1 MWRGLAGLIFLLA
14 MLWPA
19 GAADAG
25 QVYVVRQG
33 DTLWRISHRLG
44 IRPAD
49 LAAAN
54 HLSLSTIIHPGLRLI
69 IPGPSTAATRSSA
82 PSPRSDAR
90 LTPRP
95 SAGRPPRPRE
105 SITPSTGPAPRP
117 SAPLTPRPDAPL
129 LQPAPEHRSSPA
141 GAPEPAQAAVPQ
153 RSAGGPSG
161 IVRIATGYL
170 GRPYQPSGTGSN
182 GFDCSGLVSRVYAE
196 AGRTLPRTSYGQ
208 YQTGT
213 PVTRGALEPG
223 DLVFFQTTDPG
234 PSHVGIYV
242 GSSQFIHAS
251 YSRGVVMSSID
262 EPYFRDRYLGARR
275 IPPG

>member
-1 MWRGLAGLIFLLA
+1 MWRGLAGLVFLLA

-19 GAADAG
+19 GVAHADE
-25 QVYVVRQG
+25 VYVVRQG

-54 HLSLSTIIHPGLRLI
+54 HLSFSTIIHPGLRLT
-69 IPGPSTAATRSSA
+69 IPEPPTTAS
-82 PSPRSDAR
+82 
-90 LTPRP
+90 RP
-95 SAGRPPRPRE
+95 SAGLTSRPNASIAPRPRTGLPPRP
-105 SITPSTGPAPRP
+105 STAPASRP
-117 SAPLTPRPDAPL
+117 NASATSRLNAPA
-129 LQPAPEHRSSPA
+129 LQPAPEHRV
-141 GAPEPAQAAVPQ
+141 APGVPELPKAAVPQ
-153 RSAGGPSG
+153 RSALAPAS
-161 IVRIATGYL
+161 IVRIATRYL
-170 GRPYQPSGTGSN
+170 GRPYQPSGTGLN
-182 GFDCSGLVSRVYAE
+182 GFDCSGLVSRVYGE

-213 PVTRGALEPG
+213 PVSRAALVPG

-242 GSSQFIHAS
+242 GNGQFIHAS
-251 YSRGVVMSSID
+251 YSRGVVVSSID

-275 IPPG
+275 IPL